1 MGKVVKIIGL
11 YFQSL
16 GKKNLIRRKSFG
28 SNFLFKPTIHLFG
41 HNEFDGFP
49 NVLPCGIRAVM
60 DCTKSQTGKPVV
72 LNNIFISFV
81 KFNTLN
87 FLNFFSKVTVFKLAF
102 PQRMK
107 IRAVKKHPRDIE
119 QRYFRVQPASVTDKI
134 FKDGFFGLLSVSAS
148 NASRVNLKGCLF
160 FFPKQIHFM
169 VLYLFMTIPNGR

>member
-87 FLNFFSKVTVFKLAF
+87 YFF
-102 PQRMK
+102 
-107 IRAVKKHPRDIE
+107 IYGD
-119 QRYFRVQPASVTDKI
+119 
-134 FKDGFFGLLSVSAS
+134 LL
-148 NASRVNLKGCLF
+148 
-160 FFPKQIHFM
+160 
-169 VLYLFMTIPNGR
+169 

>member
-107 IRAVKKHPRDIE
+107 IRAVKKHPTCDRRKITFKIISGNLE
-119 QRYFRVQPASVTDKI
+119 ISCIRQRKKNFPAV
-134 FKDGFFGLLSVSAS
+134 
-148 NASRVNLKGCLF
+148 
-160 FFPKQIHFM
+160 
-169 VLYLFMTIPNGR
+169 